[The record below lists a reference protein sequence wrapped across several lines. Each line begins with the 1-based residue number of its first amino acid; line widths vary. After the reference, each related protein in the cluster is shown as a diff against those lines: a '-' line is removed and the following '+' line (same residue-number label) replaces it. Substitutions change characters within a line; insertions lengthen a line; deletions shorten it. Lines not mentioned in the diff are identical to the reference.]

1 MSEFAHLKAT
11 ADDDQRAP
19 GFGESSTTT
28 ERFLMDKIK
37 ELEAQVADISQILFV
52 YKEDLID
59 ALQDVI
65 NYAPPCTS
73 SIEYAEKRLKEL
85 L

>member
-1 MSEFAHLKAT
+1 MSGLKPSGVVHKEYHISVVDHLEKRI
-11 ADDDQRAP
+11 Q
-19 GFGESSTTT
+19 
-28 ERFLMDKIK
+28 
-37 ELEAQVADISQILFV
+37 ELEAQVAD

-85 L
+85 TEVEK